1 MQSKNVFVLLYI
13 HTDEP
18 KLSEILGV
26 FNNKDDAVNE
36 LLELANYR
44 EKDGKLTQYFEPTN
58 EYESF
63 SFLKE
68 KVKND
73 MILHDEDIYKIQT
86 ISLL

>member
-18 KLSEILGV
+18 EMSEILGV

-73 MILHDEDIYKIQT
+73 MILHDEDIYKIQS
-86 ISLL
+86 IPLL